1 MKRVMLST
9 ILAMASVGTVFA
21 EKGESAVGLN
31 LGVAPCMETGVSLTN
46 VGIGVKYQYNFT
58 NALRAEADFDY
69 GFKAKGLS
77 LWDVSANAHYLF
89 NVTDKFVVYPLLG
102 VGYASVK
109 GEWGFDW
116 DDGDDDG
123 YGYSS
128 SYEKGGT
135 TTTGKFLVNFGV
147 GAEYAV
153 SSKISIGI
161 EAKYQYIQVLSRLP
175 LSIGVTYKF

>member
-1 MKRVMLST
+1 MRRVMLSA
-9 ILAMASVGTVFA
+9 IIAMASVGTVFA
-21 EKGESAVGLN
+21 EKGESAVGVN
-31 LGVAPCMETGVSLTN
+31 VGVAPCMESGVSLTN

-69 GFKAKGLS
+69 GFKAKGMS

-89 NVTDKFVVYPLLG
+89 NVTDKFTVYPLVG
-102 VGYASVK
+102 VGYASLK

-116 DDGDDDG
+116 DDDPSD
-123 YGYSS
+123 YSR

-135 TTTGKFLVNFGV
+135 ATTGKFLVNFGI

-153 SSKISIGI
+153 SSKISVGF
-161 EAKYQYIQVLSRLP
+161 EAKYQYIQDFSRLP

>member
-1 MKRVMLST
+1 MLSA
-9 ILAMASVGTVFA
+9 IIAMASVGTVFA

-31 LGVAPCMETGVSLTN
+31 VGVAPCMESGVSLTN

-69 GFKAKGLS
+69 GFKAKGMS

-89 NVTDKFVVYPLLG
+89 NVTDKFAVYPLVG
-102 VGYASVK
+102 VGYASIK
-109 GEWGFDW
+109 GECGS
-116 DDGDDDG
+116 DGDEDPDD
-123 YGYSS
+123 YSRNS
-128 SYEKGGT
+128 EKGGT
-135 TTTGKFLVNFGV
+135 VTTGKFLVNFGV

-153 SSKISIGI
+153 SNKISVGF
-161 EAKYQYIQVLSRLP
+161 EAKYQYIQDFSRLP